1 MEILLLTVVGLLLL
15 AAVVAAV
22 AYGAV
27 RLAQRRRGPSAADPG
42 IGTPRR
48 LYLYVVTLA
57 ALVTSAFGL
66 VFVATFVV
74 ESIFVGGEVAAS
86 TTGQA
91 VGLSMTV
98 VGLPLWWLH
107 WRLIE
112 RHVTRLPVE
121 TRSVVRKLFVYV
133 VLALGVGFVA
143 EGAVSALSFVARVED
158 FDGRPWAAMIVWGGV
173 WAFHWRREASEGQPT
188 AETLAIR
195 RIYLYG
201 VAGSALVT
209 AAAGLGWAAHLVLR
223 EAYDALV
230 LPAAAAFAGV
240 ADEQVR
246 RALVLLLVGGVV
258 WAGHWVHFAR
268 DDGDSVFRQVYL
280 YVLAQFVPFVTV
292 FVTAIVIVDLAL
304 VWAVGAGDN
313 GTADHFRSLPG
324 ALAVLLVAG
333 GVLGYHHAVAREE
346 TQEPAS
352 EARGGYVYA
361 LAGVGLLAL
370 AFAISMLVD
379 TVFEF
384 ALERET
390 AVSTRHLLG
399 QSLALVL
406 AIGLIGGSLW
416 GYFWSRMQ
424 RSLRAAGPEER
435 VARPRWLY
443 LTAAQGVG
451 MLALIGGLS
460 VVVYALIK
468 GILAVDLTDFFDD
481 GRAGLAVLAPVGV
494 LLPYHW
500 LVYKEDRRIA
510 GPGDD
515 ERTRKKKSVTV
526 LAGPDGWE
534 FVSELERALGY
545 AVTPLEWA
553 DGDARTPR
561 LSSDE
566 IEELAGRIGN
576 LLGSKILIVPDN
588 GAVRLFS
595 YE

>member
-1 MEILLLTVVGLLLL
+1 MELLLLAVVGLLLL
-15 AAVVAAV
+15 AAVVAAA

-27 RLAQRRRGPSAADPG
+27 KLSQRRRGPSAPDPG
-42 IGTPRR
+42 IGTARR
-48 LYLYVVTLA
+48 LYLYGVTLA
-57 ALVTSAFGL
+57 ALVTSALGL

-91 VGLSMTV
+91 VGLSMTL

-112 RHVTRLPVE
+112 KHVARLPVE
-121 TRSVVRKLFVYV
+121 TRSVVRKLYVYV
-133 VLALGVGFVA
+133 VLAVGVGFVA
-143 EGAVSALSFVARVED
+143 EGAVSALSFVARVEE

-188 AETLAIR
+188 AETLALR
-195 RIYLYG
+195 RIYIYG

-223 EAYDALV
+223 EAYDALA
-230 LPAAAAFAGV
+230 LPPAAAFAGV

-246 RALVLLLVGGVV
+246 RALILLLVGGVV
-258 WAGHWVHFAR
+258 WVGHWLYFAR
-268 DDGDSVFRQVYL
+268 DDEDSVLRQAYL
-280 YVLAQFVPFVTV
+280 FVLAQFVPFVTV
-292 FVTAIVIVDLAL
+292 FVTAMFIVDRVL
-304 VWAVGAGDN
+304 VWVFGVGAN
-313 GTADHFRSLPG
+313 GAAEHFRSLPG
-324 ALAVLLVAG
+324 ALAVVLVAG
-333 GVLGYHHAVAREE
+333 GVLGYHHTVAREE
-346 TQEPAS
+346 THEPAS
-352 EARGGYVYA
+352 EARGAYVYA

-399 QSLALVL
+399 ESLALVL
-406 AIGLIGGSLW
+406 AIGLIGGALW
-416 GYFWSRMQ
+416 GYHWSRLQ
-424 RSLRAAGPEER
+424 RRLRTAGPEER
-435 VARPRWLY
+435 AARPRRLY

-451 MLALIGGLS
+451 MIALIGGLS

-510 GPGDD
+510 GPVDD

-553 DGDARTPR
+553 DGDARTPP

-566 IEELAGRIGN
+566 IEDLARRVGSLPGGRV
-576 LLGSKILIVPDN
+576 LVVPDN
-588 GAVRLFS
+588 GSVRIFS

>member
-98 VGLPLWWLH
+98 VGLPLWWFH

-121 TRSVVRKLFVYV
+121 TRSVVRKLYVYV

-173 WAFHWRREASEGQPT
+173 WAFHWRRETSEGQPT

-230 LPAAAAFAGV
+230 LPPAAAFAGV

-246 RALVLLLVGGVV
+246 RALVLLLVGASSGR
-258 WAGHWVHFAR
+258 GT
-268 DDGDSVFRQVYL
+268 GSTS
-280 YVLAQFVPFVTV
+280 PVT
-292 FVTAIVIVDLAL
+292 T
-304 VWAVGAGDN
+304 
-313 GTADHFRSLPG
+313 GTP
-324 ALAVLLVAG
+324 
-333 GVLGYHHAVAREE
+333 
-346 TQEPAS
+346 
-352 EARGGYVYA
+352 
-361 LAGVGLLAL
+361 
-370 AFAISMLVD
+370 
-379 TVFEF
+379 
-384 ALERET
+384 
-390 AVSTRHLLG
+390 
-399 QSLALVL
+399 
-406 AIGLIGGSLW
+406 
-416 GYFWSRMQ
+416 
-424 RSLRAAGPEER
+424 
-435 VARPRWLY
+435 
-443 LTAAQGVG
+443 
-451 MLALIGGLS
+451 
-460 VVVYALIK
+460 
-468 GILAVDLTDFFDD
+468 
-481 GRAGLAVLAPVGV
+481 
-494 LLPYHW
+494 
-500 LVYKEDRRIA
+500 
-510 GPGDD
+510 
-515 ERTRKKKSVTV
+515 
-526 LAGPDGWE
+526 
-534 FVSELERALGY
+534 
-545 AVTPLEWA
+545 
-553 DGDARTPR
+553 
-561 LSSDE
+561 SSD
-566 IEELAGRIGN
+566 RCTCT
-576 LLGSKILIVPDN
+576 SWPSSC
-588 GAVRLFS
+588 RS
-595 YE
+595 

>member
-1 MEILLLTVVGLLLL
+1 M
-15 AAVVAAV
+15 
-22 AYGAV
+22 
-27 RLAQRRRGPSAADPG
+27 
-42 IGTPRR
+42 
-48 LYLYVVTLA
+48 
-57 ALVTSAFGL
+57 
-66 VFVATFVV
+66 
-74 ESIFVGGEVAAS
+74 
-86 TTGQA
+86 
-91 VGLSMTV
+91 
-98 VGLPLWWLH
+98 
-107 WRLIE
+107 
-112 RHVTRLPVE
+112 
-121 TRSVVRKLFVYV
+121 
-133 VLALGVGFVA
+133 
-143 EGAVSALSFVARVED
+143 
-158 FDGRPWAAMIVWGGV
+158 
-173 WAFHWRREASEGQPT
+173 
-188 AETLAIR
+188 
-195 RIYLYG
+195 
-201 VAGSALVT
+201 
-209 AAAGLGWAAHLVLR
+209 
-223 EAYDALV
+223 
-230 LPAAAAFAGV
+230 
-240 ADEQVR
+240 
-246 RALVLLLVGGVV
+246 
-258 WAGHWVHFAR
+258 
-268 DDGDSVFRQVYL
+268 YL
-280 YVLAQFVPFVTV
+280 YVLAQFVPFVTL
-292 FVTAIVIVDLAL
+292 FVTSIVIVDLVL

-313 GTADHFRSLPG
+313 GIADHFRSLPG

-333 GVLGYHHAVAREE
+333 GVLGYHHAVARQE
-346 TQEPAS
+346 TQEPPS
-352 EARGGYVYA
+352 EVRGGYVYA
-361 LAGVGLLAL
+361 LTGVGLLAL

-435 VARPRWLY
+435 VARPRRFY

-451 MLALIGGLS
+451 MIALIGGLS

-576 LLGSKILIVPDN
+576 LLGSRILIVPDN